1 MPESGG
7 KTQRVKK
14 ISILNDNCV
23 EKLKKQPNIYAR
35 EGEIK
40 SVFYIN
46 RPIIFLVYK
55 EAYFN
60 SNDRGPI
67 VPSMDVIFFFL
78 QEFDDIFSNDILSG
92 LPETVIPNR
101 PACKSNPEK

>member
-7 KTQRVKK
+7 KTRRVKK
-14 ISILNDNCV
+14 VSVLNDNCV
-23 EKLKKQPNIYAR
+23 EKLKKQLNIYAR

-46 RPIIFLVYK
+46 RPIIFPVYK

-67 VPSMDVIFFFL
+67 VPSMDVNFFFL
-78 QEFDDIFSNDILSG
+78 QEFDDIFPDDIPSG
-92 LPETVIPNR
+92 LPEAVIPNR

>member
-67 VPSMDVIFFFL
+67 VPSMDVIFFFCRNL
-78 QEFDDIFSNDILSG
+78 MIYFPMTFLVGYSKL
-92 LPETVIPNR
+92 
-101 PACKSNPEK
+101 